1 MMKQIIKR
9 AVAFVTLLCMCF
21 VMPVCASESIS
32 AKAVLNLENNMLTVS
47 GTVAS
52 AKGSVPMLLQI
63 KQGETVVDMQQA
75 VSGASQNGYVSFS
88 FPSFY
93 IPSDSTDSSYSVYV
107 SADYV
112 NAEYSFNFDYVG
124 AAGRLAAM
132 QAVNDGIGGGAL
144 ALSAAI
150 KANLSALGINS
161 ADYLSLSPEAQLLL
175 ATKLKAFGSY
185 TLPQTVETAEEI
197 ETLTKA
203 VQSFAGHYNECFM
216 IAQASDIATAD
227 DLARFISLYGEN
239 QKLFTEESSTAYSE
253 EMMSVYFKEAQNYTS
268 LCAKVAAAAKSSDDA
283 KSFKD
288 AMLRAGI
295 VTLLE
300 EGRYTKL
307 QEIVEALP
315 ELFDKIDQT
324 AYARVNKNNLPKMYQ
339 TLTDNT
345 YASIDDFATAL
356 NSAVKTAL
364 SSNSGSGSGSSS
376 GGSGG
381 GNSSKKSEV
390 VVGTN
395 VITAVSQKG
404 FEDLTNYAWAETA
417 VYALADK
424 GIIAGR
430 SANTFD
436 PGAQVTR
443 AEFVKMIVGALQ
455 VPSADYDGRFKDV
468 SADDWF
474 APYVAAA
481 AAAGI
486 AEGSGDTFDPNACIT
501 REDMAVLLFRA
512 LKFESADDARAVFYD
527 TDEISGYAIE
537 AVYALYQQGIVSGVG
552 EGYFAPKKPAS
563 RAEAAQMIYKALV

>member
-1 MMKQIIKR
+1 MKQIIKR
-9 AVAFVTLLCMCF
+9 AAAFVTLLCMSF
-21 VMPVCASESIS
+21 VLPVCANESIT

-63 KQGETVVDMQQA
+63 KQGETVVDVQQA

-93 IPSDSTDSSYSVYV
+93 IPSDSADSSYSVYV

-132 QAVNDGIGGGAL
+132 QAVNDGVEDGAT

-175 ATKLKAFGSY
+175 ATKLKTFGSY

-227 DLARFISLYGEN
+227 DLARFLSVYAEN
-239 QKLFTEESSTAYSE
+239 QKLFTEEISTAYSE
-253 EMMSVYFKEAQNYTS
+253 ETMSVYFKEAQSYTG

-315 ELFDKIDQT
+315 ELFDKIDRT

-339 TLTDNT
+339 TLTDNS

-364 SSNSGSGSGSSS
+364 TGSSGSSGSKGSS
-376 GGSGG
+376 GGG
-381 GNSSKKSEV
+381 GNSSKKAEV

-395 VITAVSQKG
+395 VITAVTQKG

-417 VYALADK
+417 INALADK

-430 SANTFD
+430 SVNTFD
-436 PGAQVTR
+436 PSAQVTR

-455 VPSADYDGRFKDV
+455 IPSADYDGRFKDV

-481 AAAGI
+481 AAADI
-486 AEGSGDTFDPNACIT
+486 AEGNGDTFDPNACIT
-501 REDMAVLLFRA
+501 REDMTVLLFRA
-512 LKFESADDARAVFYD
+512 LKFESADDERAVFYD
-527 TDEISGYAIE
+527 TDEISGYAIK
-537 AVYALYQQGIVSGVG
+537 AVYALYKQGIVSGVG

>member
-1 MMKQIIKR
+1 MKQIIKR

-63 KQGETVVDMQQA
+63 KQGETVVDVQQA

-124 AAGRLAAM
+124 AAGRLVAM
-132 QAVNDGIGGGAL
+132 QAVNDGIEGGAL
-144 ALSAAI
+144 ALNAAI

-185 TLPQTVETAEEI
+185 TLPQTVETAEKI

-227 DLARFISLYGEN
+227 DLARFLSVYAEN

-253 EMMSVYFKEAQNYTS
+253 EMMSAYFKEAQSYTG
-268 LCAKVAAAAKSSDDA
+268 LCTKVAAVAESSDDA

-315 ELFDKIDQT
+315 ELFDKIDRT

-339 TLTDNT
+339 TLTDNS

-364 SSNSGSGSGSSS
+364 TGSSGSSGSKGSS
-376 GGSGG
+376 GGG
-381 GNSSKKSEV
+381 GNSSNKSEV

-501 REDMAVLLFRA
+501 REDMAVLFFRA

-537 AVYALYQQGIVSGVG
+537 AVYALYKQGIVSGVG